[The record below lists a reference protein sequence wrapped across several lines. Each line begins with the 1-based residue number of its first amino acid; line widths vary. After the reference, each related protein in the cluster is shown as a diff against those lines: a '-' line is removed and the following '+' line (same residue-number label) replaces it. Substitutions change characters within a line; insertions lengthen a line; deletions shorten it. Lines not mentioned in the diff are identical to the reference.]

1 MSPKVEPDRDPST
14 LDLDIRNILL
24 VDDDEDLSASLKAL
38 LESRNF
44 VVTTAG
50 NGVQALQETMN
61 MDFDAIIC
69 DLLMPNM
76 PGDMFYRAVERTK
89 PALCR
94 RFIFITGNMIL
105 PKTSEFLEELD
116 AEVLSKPFEI
126 DELVDAIG
134 LVSRS

>member
-1 MSPKVEPDRDPST
+1 VSPKVEPDRDPST

-38 LESRNF
+38 LETRNF

>member
-38 LESRNF
+38 LETRNF